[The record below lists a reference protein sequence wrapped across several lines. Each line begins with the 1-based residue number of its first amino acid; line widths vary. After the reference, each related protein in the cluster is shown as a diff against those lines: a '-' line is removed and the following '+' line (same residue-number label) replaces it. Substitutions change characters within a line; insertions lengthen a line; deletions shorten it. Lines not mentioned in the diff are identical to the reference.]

1 MRQDGGMGTLE
12 KFGLQWIDV
21 LMELNEKNILDLME
35 MMKQLGRE
43 LSNMHLVKKVMMN
56 SCCCVCF

>member
-21 LMELNEKNILDLME
+21 LMELNEKNRLDLME

-43 LSNMHLVKKVMMN
+43 HVQHAFS
-56 SCCCVCF
+56 